1 MMGALMDLIL
11 PSAQTVEKLSYGDP
25 LFRMPPSGTGGY
37 IPQTTDKGYV
47 AEVAGMLPLGAPA
60 SKGVT
65 KAANVT
71 ADALVREITRNPLAT
86 APGVINEALMMSPM
100 ARIVP
105 PAVAKNIDMPTALP
119 KTDEFANAVQNTPGA
134 QITPEGL
141 LMRVQRSQKPEQAG
155 MESVRTGVFYL
166 PEGAAQG
173 KYYSGSKT
181 TYGGTEKV
189 SGETLYKNPLF
200 VKGATGGKAP
210 EAAYNQIMGKDAY
223 KNMRQEVLDSFINSY
238 KRPGQQTEL
247 IQELLEK
254 YNKMDSADA
263 YDMAYNIVSN
273 SKQGNTLP
281 YAVQE
286 NIVAN
291 AVRNAGYDAV
301 LGYSQKKSGDKFI
314 SEVFDVREAT
324 YPTKQGDFTLMP
336 QFEDLLRRRSLLD

>member
-1 MMGALMDLIL
+1 MDLIL

-37 IPQTTDKGYV
+37 IPQTANKQYV
-47 AEVAGMLPLGAPA
+47 AEVAGMLPMGAPA

-65 KAANVT
+65 RAANAT

-86 APGVINEALMMSPM
+86 APAALEAAARMSPLP
-100 ARIVP
+100 RIVP
-105 PAVAKNIDMPTALP
+105 TDVAKNIDMPTILP
-119 KTDEFANAVQNTPGA
+119 KSNEFVNAVENTPGA
-134 QITPEGL
+134 QIVPEGL

-166 PEGAAQG
+166 PEGAAQA
-173 KYYSGSKT
+173 KHYSGAKS
-181 TYGGTEKV
+181 TYGGSEKIA
-189 SGETLYKNPLF
+189 GETLYKNPLF

-210 EAAYNQIMGKDAY
+210 EAAYDQIMGKDAY
-223 KNMRQEVLDSFINSY
+223 KNMRQEVVNALGFGFTKPQEKLDS
-238 KRPGQQTEL
+238 
-247 IQELLEK
+247 IQSILQK
-254 YNKMDSADA
+254 YNDMDSGDA
-263 YDMAYNIVSN
+263 YDMAYYIISN
-273 SKQGNTLP
+273 SKEGNTLP

-301 LGYSQKKSGDKFI
+301 LGYSQKKTGDKFI